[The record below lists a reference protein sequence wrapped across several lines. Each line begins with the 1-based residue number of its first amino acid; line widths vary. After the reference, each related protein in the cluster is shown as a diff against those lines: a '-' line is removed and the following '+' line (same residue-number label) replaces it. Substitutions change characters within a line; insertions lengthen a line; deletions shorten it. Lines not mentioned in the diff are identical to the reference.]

1 MDCSRAACAFVFIAH
16 APNGRAI
23 RVAYLVAARRT
34 DAHGS
39 EAFGILDRAT
49 IDHSPPLA
57 YVSNFYQVR
66 SSPVRAP
73 AVVPYVPRA
82 RDFAAGAM
90 LPLLAACVFAIG
102 NSRCFCFF

>member
-1 MDCSRAACAFVFIAH
+1 MDYSRAACAFVFIAH

-73 AVVPYVPRA
+73 AVVPRA
-82 RDFAAGAM
+82 SAGEGTPPQTGCAQ
-90 LPLLAACVFAIG
+90 AGHV
-102 NSRCFCFF
+102 SE